1 MDSSERYLHAAVAAS
16 AVVIREYSTS
26 FSLATRMMPR
36 RVRDHIMSIYGLVRV
51 ADEIVDGACPTDP
64 RAHLD
69 ALEASVEAAISDGF
83 SANLVVH
90 AFAATARAT
99 GFGTE
104 LTRPFFASMRADLTP
119 APHTP
124 ESLAAYIHG
133 SAEVVGL
140 MCLRAYLYGVPASS
154 RPARSAPGAGS
165 DYERLAP
172 DAARLGAA
180 FQKVNFLRDLTD
192 DELRLGR
199 AYLPELT
206 QQAFDDALDDAAA
219 DLAAGRAGIARL
231 PRDVQRG
238 VRAAADLYGELVRRL
253 RSAGLDGARS
263 GRVRVPTT
271 AKATVL
277 ARSVVAPQ

>member
-1 MDSSERYLHAAVAAS
+1 MDSRERYLRAAVAAS

-26 FSLATRMMPR
+26 FSLAARLMPR
-36 RVRDHIMSIYGLVRV
+36 RVRPHITSVYGLVRV

-69 ALEASVEAAISDGF
+69 ALEASVERAMEEGF
-83 SANLVVH
+83 SADLVVH
-90 AFAATARAT
+90 AFANTARVT

-104 LTRPFFASMRADLTP
+104 LTRPFFASMRADLAP
-119 APHTP
+119 SPHTP
-124 ESLAAYIHG
+124 ESLAEYIHG

-140 MCLRAYLYGVPASS
+140 MCLRAYLLDVAEH
-154 RPARSAPGAGS
+154 

-172 DAARLGAA
+172 SARRLGAA

-199 AYLPELT
+199 SYLPELT
-206 QQAFDDALDDAAA
+206 QAAFDGALDDTAA
-219 DLAAGRAGIARL
+219 DLAAGRAGIAEL
-231 PRDVQRG
+231 PRDVRRG
-238 VRAAADLYGELVRRL
+238 VRAAADLYEELLRRL

-263 GRVRVPTT
+263 GRVRVPAA
-271 AKATVL
+271 AKL
-277 ARSVVAPQ
+277 AAVARGRRTRG

>member
-1 MDSSERYLHAAVAAS
+1 MDPSERYSRAAVAAS
-16 AVVIREYSTS
+16 AVVIRDYSTS
-26 FSLATRMMPR
+26 FSLAARLMPR
-36 RVRDHIMSIYGLVRV
+36 RVRDHITSIYGLVRV
-51 ADEIVDGACPTDP
+51 ADEVVDGACPTDP
-64 RAHLD
+64 RSHLD
-69 ALEASVEAAISDGF
+69 ALEEAVERAIEEGF

-90 AFAATARAT
+90 AFARTARET

-119 APHTP
+119 APHTA

-140 MCLRAYLYGVPASS
+140 MCLRAYLVGV
-154 RPARSAPGAGS
+154 APS
-165 DYERLAP
+165 DYDRLAP
-172 DAARLGAA
+172 DALRLGAA

-206 QQAFDDALDDAAA
+206 QRAYDEALDDAAA
-219 DLAAGRAGIARL
+219 DLAAGRAGIERL

-238 VRAAADLYGELVRRL
+238 VRAAADLYGELLRRL
-253 RSAGLDGARS
+253 RVAGLDGARS
-263 GRVRVPTT
+263 GRVRVPGPR
-271 AKATVL
+271 KATVL
-277 ARSVVAPQ
+277 ARSLASSR

>member
-26 FSLATRMMPR
+26 FSLAARMMPR
-36 RVRDHIMSIYGLVRV
+36 RVRDHITSIYALVRV

-69 ALEASVEAAISDGF
+69 ALEVSVEAAISEGF

-99 GFGTE
+99 GFGAE

-119 APHTP
+119 VPHTP

-140 MCLRAYLYGVPASS
+140 MCLRAYLVGV
-154 RPARSAPGAGS
+154 APS
-165 DYERLAP
+165 DYDRLAP
-172 DAARLGAA
+172 DALRLGAA

-206 QQAFDDALDDAAA
+206 QHAFDGALDDAAA
-219 DLAAGRAGIARL
+219 DLAAGRAGIAEL

-238 VRAAADLYGELVRRL
+238 VRVAADLYGELVRRL

-263 GRVRVPTT
+263 GRVRVPGPR
-271 AKATVL
+271 KAAVL
-277 ARSVVAPQ
+277 ARSVVARR

>member
-26 FSLATRMMPR
+26 FSLAARLMPR
-36 RVRDHIMSIYGLVRV
+36 RVRGHITSIYGLVRV
-51 ADEIVDGACPTDP
+51 ADEIVDGACRSDP
-64 RAHLD
+64 ATHLD
-69 ALEASVEAAISDGF
+69 ALEATVERAIEEGF

-90 AFAATARAT
+90 AFAHTARTT

-119 APHTP
+119 APHTE
-124 ESLAAYIHG
+124 ESLAQYIHG

-140 MCLRAYLYGVPASS
+140 MCLRAYLVDV
-154 RPARSAPGAGS
+154 APS

-172 DAARLGAA
+172 GARRLGAA

-192 DELRLGR
+192 DEIRLGR

-206 QQAFDDALDDAAA
+206 QRAFDDALDDAAA
-219 DLAAGRAGIARL
+219 DLAAGRAGIPEL
-231 PRDVQRG
+231 PGDVRRG
-238 VRAAADLYGELVRRL
+238 VRVAADLYAELIGRL
-253 RSAGLDGARS
+253 RAAGLDGARS
-263 GRVRVPTT
+263 GRIRVPAA
-271 AKATVL
+271 AKVL
-277 ARSVVAPQ
+277 AVARGSRPG

>member
-26 FSLATRMMPR
+26 FSLAARLMPR
-36 RVRDHIMSIYGLVRV
+36 RVRDHITSIYGLVRV
-51 ADEIVDGACPTDP
+51 ADEVVDGACPTDP

-69 ALEASVEAAISDGF
+69 ELERTVERAMADGF

-90 AFAATARAT
+90 AFAATARTT

-119 APHTP
+119 APHTAY
-124 ESLAAYIHG
+124 SLAAYIHG

-140 MCLRAYLYGVPASS
+140 MCLRAYLVGVAE
-154 RPARSAPGAGS
+154 A
-165 DYERLAP
+165 DYDRLAP
-172 DAARLGAA
+172 DALRLGSA
-180 FQKVNFLRDLTD
+180 FQKANFLRDLTD

-206 QQAFDDALDDAAA
+206 QRAFDDALDDAAA

-231 PRDVQRG
+231 PQDVQRG
-238 VRAAADLYGELVRRL
+238 VRVAADLYAELLRRL
-253 RSAGLDGARS
+253 RAAGLDGARS
-263 GRVRVPTT
+263 GRVRVPTP
-271 AKATVL
+271 AKIRVV
-277 ARSVVAPQ
+277 ARSVRGD

>member
-1 MDSSERYLHAAVAAS
+1 MDPSERYGRAAVSAS

-26 FSLATRMMPR
+26 FSLAARLMPR
-36 RVRDHIMSIYGLVRV
+36 RVRDHITSIYGLVRV
-51 ADEIVDGACPTDP
+51 ADEVVDGACPTDP

-69 ALEASVEAAISDGF
+69 ALEAAVERAMEEGF

-90 AFAATARAT
+90 AFACTARAT

-104 LTRPFFASMRADLTP
+104 LTGPFFASMRADLTP

-124 ESLAAYIHG
+124 ESLEAYIHG

-140 MCLRAYLYGVPASS
+140 MCLRAYLVGV
-154 RPARSAPGAGS
+154 APS

-172 DAARLGAA
+172 DALRLGAA

-199 AYLPELT
+199 AYLPALT
-206 QQAFDDALDDAAA
+206 QQAYDEALDDATA

-231 PRDVQRG
+231 PGDVQRG
-238 VRAAADLYGELVRRL
+238 VRVAADLYAELLRRL
-253 RSAGLDGARS
+253 RAAGLDGARS
-263 GRVRVPTT
+263 GRIRVPTA
-271 AKATVL
+271 AKAAVI
-277 ARSVVAPQ
+277 ARSLSTSR